1 MMKWVV
7 IGLIGIC
14 LAGNIGSAIGQGI
27 VTEPNAI
34 IGCLCQEQGIDLL
47 RSRLSDAQR
56 VFDEDRRQID
66 ALDRQLDQARAT
78 INVASQ
84 SQVDAVKALNL
95 EREALYAQTY
105 DVDAAALRRAT
116 DRYNRLAGQYGAQC
130 ANRYFDSIQ
139 MTQYRAHLSCPVS
152 PTPNSFDQE
161 PR

>member
-1 MMKWVV
+1 MKQVLIGM
-7 IGLIGIC
+7 IGLC
-14 LAGNIGSAIGQGI
+14 LAGGVGPAIGQGI
-27 VTEPNAI
+27 VSDPNAI
-34 IGCLCQEQGIDLL
+34 VGCLCQEQGIDVL

-56 VFDEDRRQID
+56 AFDEDRSQID

-78 INVASQ
+78 VNVASQ

-116 DRYNRLAGQYGAQC
+116 ERYDRLAGQYGAQC

-139 MTQYRAHLSCPVS
+139 AAQYRAHLSCPV
-152 PTPNSFDQE
+152 TPVPGSLDQE